1 MKTTNMAGEATTKT
15 TSAAGEAAQEPW
27 SPWGVLVAW
36 LAVASAVAG
45 SGLLLRLPRPVIPVL
60 IFGLVGA
67 GVAWYRRSRGLRAW
81 VAEVDLRLP
90 VAYQMVRLVYGLL
103 FLEHLSRGLLPAAFA
118 LTAGYGDVAAG
129 GLALLVLAALTAD
142 LRGKKALLWV
152 WSVVG
157 LADMLLVVL
166 TAQRLIVFQQDE
178 LMLRAFSRPHF
189 ALLPTF
195 IVPLIF
201 LTHGAV
207 LARLRSEEAS
217 PG

>member
-1 MKTTNMAGEATTKT
+1 MKTTNMAGEAVQ
-15 TSAAGEAAQEPW
+15 APW
-27 SPWGVLVAW
+27 SPWGVLAAW
-36 LAVASAVAG
+36 LAGASAVAG
-45 SGLLLRLPRPVIPVL
+45 SGLLLRLPRPVIPVM

-67 GVAWYRRSRGLRAW
+67 GVAWYRRSPGLQAW

-90 VAYQMVRLVYGLL
+90 VAYQMVRIVYGLL

-129 GLALLVLAALTAD
+129 GLALFALAALTAD
-142 LRGKKALLWV
+142 VRWKRALLWV

-178 LMLRAFSRPHF
+178 LMLRAFSQPHF

-207 LARLRSEEAS
+207 LVRLRAKEAG